1 MMDAFASRTG
11 TKRNLA
17 ALREAGWGLFVAAA
31 GVHRHEG
38 FRFWAENSA
47 YTWWQRGLPFQ
58 VEPWQRLLDSHG
70 RDPLCEGI
78 VAPDIVCGGAE
89 SLRLTL
95 SWLPRLL
102 EYGPRV
108 YLPVQPEIAPRDVAP
123 LLSDRVG
130 LFVGGDDLW
139 KETTCALWARLAH
152 NHGARCHVGRVNS
165 RRRLLIC
172 KAAGA
177 DSFDG
182 SGPSR
187 FAVVTA
193 EMERFR
199 AELVQI
205 GLTLEVSAWVFF
217 VLDGVRRVMEL
228 EVDSDES
235 LHVVLLI
242 AWNHGAREVYEV
254 QLDGQEGA
262 YEARGT
268 WFAFVSWGECEARGG
283 V

>member
-1 MMDAFASRTG
+1 MDAFASRTG

-17 ALREAGWGLFVAAA
+17 ALRAAGWGLFVAAA

-58 VEPWQRLLDSHG
+58 IEPWQRLLDSHG

-89 SLRLTL
+89 SLTLTL
-95 SWLPRLL
+95 SWLERLL
-102 EYGPRV
+102 DYGPRV
-108 YLPVQPEIAPRDVAP
+108 YLPVQPGIVPRDLTH
-123 LLSDRVG
+123 LLGPRVG
-130 LFVGGDDLW
+130 LFVGGDDGW
-139 KETTCALWARLAH
+139 KEATCASWARLAH
-152 NHGARCHVGRVNS
+152 EHGARCHVGRVNS

-172 KAAGA
+172 KAAGV

-187 FAVVTA
+187 FEVVLH

-199 AELVQI
+199 AEVVQL
-205 GLTLEVSAWVFF
+205 GLALRVSAWVFF
-217 VLDGVRRVMEL
+217 ALDGASLWVEL
-228 EVDSDES
+228 DVPEAGGLD
-235 LHVVLLI
+235 VLLLV
-242 AWNHGAREVYEV
+242 AWDHGARDIHEIQVEGR
-254 QLDGQEGA
+254 DGA
-262 YEARGT
+262 YEARGAG
-268 WFAFVSWGECEARGG
+268 FVFVSWAELDARG
-283 V
+283 

>member
-1 MMDAFASRTG
+1 MDAFASRTG

-17 ALREAGWGLFVAAA
+17 ALRAAGWGLFVAAA

-89 SLRLTL
+89 SLALTL
-95 SWLPRLL
+95 SWLERLL
-102 EYGPRV
+102 DYGPRV
-108 YLPVQPEIAPRDVAP
+108 YLPVQPGIAPRAVAG
-123 LLSDRVG
+123 LLGPRVG
-130 LFVGGDDLW
+130 LFVGGDSGW
-139 KETTCALWARLAH
+139 KEATCASWARLAH
-152 NHGARCHVGRVNS
+152 EHGARCHVGRVNS

-172 KAAGA
+172 KAAGV

-187 FAVVTA
+187 FEVVLH

-199 AELVQI
+199 AEVVQL
-205 GLTLEVSAWVFF
+205 GLALQVSAWVFF
-217 VLDGVRRVMEL
+217 TLDGASLWVEL
-228 EVDSDES
+228 DVPEVGGLD
-235 LHVVLLI
+235 VLLLV
-242 AWNHGAREVYEV
+242 AWDHGARDIHEIQVEGR
-254 QLDGQEGA
+254 DGA
-262 YEARGT
+262 YEARGAG
-268 WFAFVSWGECEARGG
+268 FVFVSWAELDARG
-283 V
+283 

>member
-1 MMDAFASRTG
+1 MTIDAFASRTG

-47 YTWWQRGLPFQ
+47 YTWGQRGLPFQ

-89 SLRLTL
+89 SLELTL
-95 SWLPRLL
+95 SWLERLL
-102 EYGPRV
+102 DYGPRV
-108 YLPVQPEIAPRDVAP
+108 YLPVQPGIAPREVAG
-123 LLSDRVG
+123 LLGERVG
-130 LFVGGDDLW
+130 LFVGGDSEW
-139 KETTCALWARLAH
+139 KEATCASWARLAH
-152 NHGARCHVGRVNS
+152 EHGARCHVGRVNS
-165 RRRLLIC
+165 RRRLLLC
-172 KAAGA
+172 KAAGV

-187 FAVVTA
+187 FEVVLH

-199 AELVQI
+199 GEVVQL
-205 GLTLEVSAWVFF
+205 GLMLQVSAWVFF
-217 VLDGVRRVMEL
+217 TLDGASLWVEL
-228 EVDSDES
+228 DVPDAGGLDV
-235 LHVVLLI
+235 LLLI
-242 AWNHGAREVYEV
+242 AWNQGARDIHEIQVEGR
-254 QLDGQEGA
+254 DGA
-262 YEARGT
+262 YEARG
-268 WFAFVSWGECEARGG
+268 AGFVFVTSAEWDARG
-283 V
+283 